1 MTDARTSAVTGDAP
15 TAALTRADFSL
26 ADLADI
32 VATRAK
38 AGPDQSY
45 TAKLMANR
53 PEAPAKKLG
62 EEAVEVVIAAMT
74 GDRQALT
81 YEAADLIYHL
91 LVVLEA
97 GDVRI
102 ADVLAELQ
110 RRTAQS
116 GLAEKAQRKR

>member
-1 MTDARTSAVTGDAP
+1 MTDAMTDLPIDTF
-15 TAALTRADFSL
+15 TL
-26 ADLADI
+26 ADLAEI

-38 AGPDQSY
+38 AGADQSY
-45 TAKLMANR
+45 TAKLMASR
-53 PEAPAKKLG
+53 PEGPAKKLG
-62 EEAVEVVIAAMT
+62 EEAVEVVIAAMA

-97 GDVRI
+97 GDVRV

>member
-1 MTDARTSAVTGDAP
+1 MTDANTDVPTDAF
-15 TAALTRADFSL
+15 TLAAFTL

-38 AGPDQSY
+38 AAPDQSY

-97 GDVRI
+97 GDVSI